1 MSKSSNDTNS
11 LSNLIKLNNKANNNN
26 STPKTGLVS
35 DYGQSSESDESQ
47 ILDYFNKSFFYIL

>member
-1 MSKSSNDTNS
+1 MPKSSNDTNS

-35 DYGQSSESDESQ
+35 DYGQSSESDES
-47 ILDYFNKSFFYIL
+47 